1 MDLQLFAR
9 VLWRFRFLALIGLGV
24 AIAAAFL
31 LFVRV
36 ELDPSGEPK
45 LIYREYEEWE
55 ATTTLLVTQ
64 QGFPWGRSILD
75 TSADDLTETTIE
87 PDPAKASQQ
96 FADSSRFSTLALL
109 YARLATSA
117 AVRDLMLGDGP
128 VAGEIEAS
136 PVMLAESSS
145 LTLPLVEL
153 TATAETQTLALDLS
167 RRATKA
173 FETFL
178 SDRQAANA
186 IPPSE
191 RVIVTVVDR
200 PAEAELARPRPLTLP
215 LVAFLGTLLVTLGL
229 VFALENLW
237 PRDRMSPGIAKP
249 SERPAG

>member
-9 VLWRFRFLALIGLGV
+9 VLWRFRFVVLIGLGAAV
-24 AIAAAFL
+24 AAAFL

-36 ELDPSGEPK
+36 ELDETGEPT
-45 LIYREYEEWE
+45 LIYREAEQWA

-64 QGFPWGRSILD
+64 RGFPWGRSILD
-75 TSADDLTETTIE
+75 TSGDDVAETTVA

-96 FADSSRFSTLALL
+96 FADSTRFSTLALL

-117 AVRDLMLGDGP
+117 AVLDLMLRDGP

-153 TATAETQTLALDLS
+153 TATAETPALALGLS
-167 RRATKA
+167 RRATRA

-215 LVAFLGTLLVTLGL
+215 LVVFLGVLLATLGL

-237 PRDRMSPGIAKP
+237 PQARTSHGLARPF
-249 SERPAG
+249 ERPAS